1 VTPPNLFI
9 GVVSYQ
15 RTQFPLSQGPQGLAQ
30 QLATVLNT
38 DNGWQT
44 RVEII
49 TGDLDHSGVTAQR
62 SSVQESLT
70 AELHAE
76 ARYSKFISRP
86 NYFKNAARLG
96 ARWAMRAKNLLNSP
110 GPGLITRL
118 LNIEASHRE
127 LMNKGIESGAPF
139 VLILE
144 DDAFTT
150 QLTDLATGLQG
161 LMGAT
166 NPPAFVN
173 LSESFSVEQLGVGH
187 LLTQSTVNQW
197 QGSDT
202 REVLVA
208 SRPVT
213 NTVCAILYSR
223 EFLKKLVTEM
233 QALPMEPVL
242 AIDWKLNV
250 ALMNLFEAHEIPNQG
265 CWWVEPAPIKQM
277 SMHS

>member
-1 VTPPNLFI
+1 MTPPNLFI

-30 QLATVLNT
+30 QLATVLDT
-38 DNGWQT
+38 DSGWQT
-44 RVEII
+44 RVEVI
-49 TGDLDHSGVTAQR
+49 TGDLDHSGVTAKR

-76 ARYSKFISRP
+76 TRYSKFISRP
-86 NYFKNAARLG
+86 NYLKNAARLG
-96 ARWAMRAKNLLNSP
+96 ARWVMRAKNLLNSP
-110 GPGLITRL
+110 GPELITRL

-144 DDAFTT
+144 DDAFAT

-161 LMGAT
+161 VMGAT
-166 NPPAFVN
+166 NSPAFVN

-187 LLTQSTVNQW
+187 LLTQSAENQW

-223 EFLKKLVTEM
+223 EFLKKLVTEI
-233 QALPMEPVL
+233 QDLPMEPVL

-250 ALMNLFEAHEIPNQG
+250 ALMNLFESRAMDNHD